1 MLRGINAMGN
11 FKVKVFTGNAK
22 DMETEIAAFL
32 VANKVKIHSFAQS
45 QSTIANSMEVNVTA
59 TVLYTEY
66 DSHEEKIGFN
76 R

>member
-1 MLRGINAMGN
+1 MGN
-11 FKVKVFTGNAK
+11 IKVRVFTGNAA
-22 DMETEIAAFL
+22 DMEKEIAAFL
-32 VANKVKIHSFAQS
+32 AENKVKVHSFAQS

-66 DSHEEKIGFN
+66 DHHEEKIGFN

>member
-1 MLRGINAMGN
+1 MGN
-11 FKVKVFTGNAK
+11 MKVKVFTGNAV
-22 DMETEIAAFL
+22 DMEKEIATFL
-32 VANKVKIHSFAQS
+32 AGNKVKIHSFAQS

>member
-1 MLRGINAMGN
+1 MGN
-11 FKVKVFTGNAK
+11 MKVRVFTGNAA
-22 DMETEIAAFL
+22 DMEKDIVTFL
-32 VANKVKIHSFAQS
+32 AENKVKVHSIAQS

>member
-1 MLRGINAMGN
+1 MGN
-11 FKVKVFTGNAK
+11 MKVKVFTGNAA
-22 DMETEIAAFL
+22 DMEKDIVTFL
-32 VANKVKIHSFAQS
+32 AENKVKVHSFAQS

>member
-1 MLRGINAMGN
+1 MGN
-11 FKVKVFTGNAK
+11 MKVKVFTGNPA
-22 DMETEIAAFL
+22 DMEKDIVTFL
-32 VANKVKIHSFAQS
+32 AENKVKVHSFAQS